1 MKLTHHDNG
10 TWTLAD
16 MTRAQVAELAHALGD
31 KAAHEAALS
40 EAADGRWPG
49 FDATDAAFFAVQ
61 WRRTDRLR
69 AWLDRATQWDG
80 GLRRRASTT
89 YVPAP
94 EAPAE
99 HVPCTEPA

>member
-16 MTRAQVAELAHALGD
+16 MTDEQVHELAMGLGNL
-31 KAAHEAALS
+31 AAHQAGLS
-40 EAADGRWPG
+40 EGRGAWPG
-49 FDATDAAFFAVQ
+49 FDAKDADFFARQ
-61 WRRTDRLR
+61 WRHTEHVR
-69 AWLDRATQWDG
+69 AWLDHASRWGT
-80 GLRRRASTT
+80 GLRRRASAT